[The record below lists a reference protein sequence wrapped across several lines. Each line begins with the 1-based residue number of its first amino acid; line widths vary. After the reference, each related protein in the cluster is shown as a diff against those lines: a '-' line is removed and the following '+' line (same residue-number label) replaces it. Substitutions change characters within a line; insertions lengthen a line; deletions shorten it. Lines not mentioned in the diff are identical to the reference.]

1 MQQSDRPSMIFML
14 NALRMSNF
22 REQKRFFR
30 PGSNCPINRNVANRK
45 NNKRIGTPVFNLQ
58 NTCTVD
64 GLNRRLKSR
73 KTLRPSFPVQLSPCF
88 SKYFSADE
96 KPAIVPQNCSTD
108 SAEILGSSREIVYT
122 TCKIIGANI
131 INAKTTR
138 KFANGPSALFFLLLI
153 HLARQAVPFHR
164 TLPSISP

>member
-1 MQQSDRPSMIFML
+1 MQLSDRPSMIFML

-96 KPAIVPQNCSTD
+96 KTRH
-108 SAEILGSSREIVYT
+108 SSPKLQYRFRGNPWLEQGDRIY
-122 TCKIIGANI
+122 N
-131 INAKTTR
+131 
-138 KFANGPSALFFLLLI
+138 L
-153 HLARQAVPFHR
+153 
-164 TLPSISP
+164 